1 MSRRATPEGPSGIP
15 ITASDRDGD
24 SLTFSILDG
33 AHSDKFELVVVNNTT
48 VRLRTAQAFDFE
60 TTSGPL
66 FLQVAVH
73 DGKGLDEN
81 NTVMTVISDDSIDAT
96 TTVTVTI
103 LDVEEDGV
111 LTLSDDE
118 PGVGETLTAT
128 LTDGDSINSNG
139 NVTGATWQWA
149 RSENGRTGWVNI
161 SGATSPSYT
170 TTLADADFFL
180 RAMVE
185 YTDTRGG
192 GKSAEAITTERVF
205 GENQRPT
212 FPSTESGA
220 RTVEENTGAGE
231 SVGDAVAAEDPD
243 DDGLTY
249 SLSGT
254 DAAAFSIVTTTGQ
267 LRTLG
272 PLDFETKPSY
282 SVTVEVH
289 DGLDGLGQ
297 PSMSID
303 DMQDVTITIENVE
316 EQGTVTL
323 SSDTGTIRARVP
335 VMATLADDDR
345 PTSGTVMWQ
354 WARSPN
360 GRTDWADIAGGD
372 ERHLRT
378 DGRRRGQL
386 HTR

>member
-1 MSRRATPEGPSGIP
+1 M
-15 ITASDRDGD
+15 
-24 SLTFSILDG
+24 
-33 AHSDKFELVVVNNTT
+33 
-48 VRLRTAQAFDFE
+48 
-60 TTSGPL
+60 
-66 FLQVAVH
+66 
-73 DGKGLDEN
+73 
-81 NTVMTVISDDSIDAT
+81 
-96 TTVTVTI
+96 
-103 LDVEEDGV
+103 
-111 LTLSDDE
+111 
-118 PGVGETLTAT
+118 
-128 LTDGDSINSNG
+128 
-139 NVTGATWQWA
+139 
-149 RSENGRTGWVNI
+149 
-161 SGATSPSYT
+161 
-170 TTLADADFFL
+170 
-180 RAMVE
+180 
-185 YTDTRGG
+185 
-192 GKSAEAITTERVF
+192 
-205 GENQRPT
+205 
-212 FPSTESGA
+212 
-220 RTVEENTGAGE
+220 
-231 SVGDAVAAEDPD
+231 D
-243 DDGLTY
+243 DDRLTY

-323 SSDTGTIRARVP
+323 SSDTGTIQARVP

-345 PTSGTVMWQ
+345 PTSGRHV
-354 WARSPN
+354 AVGALAEREDRLGGHP
-360 GRTDWADIAGGD
+360 GGD